1 MKTPFIIFFSWYLF
15 ALYDILVVEKAINQT
30 CMFYNVIPKLKDNLP
45 VTTLA
50 VEQPP
55 SSYG

>member
-1 MKTPFIIFFSWYLF
+1 MKTLFIIFFSWCLYTLYYILF
-15 ALYDILVVEKAINQT
+15 VEDAINQT

>member
-1 MKTPFIIFFSWYLF
+1 MKTPFIIFFSLYLF
-15 ALYDILVVEKAINQT
+15 ALYYILFVEDAINEIS
-30 CMFYNVIPKLKDNLP
+30 MFYNVMPKPNDKLP
-45 VTTLA
+45 VIPLT